1 MRKRDRVALTIVNH
15 LKAKL
20 PVAAERLF
28 EPFYRNPSD
37 ADKVAGSGLGL
48 AIVKELTEKLGG
60 TISTNLEAH
69 RLEITIEFAIRQG
82 EGG

>member
-1 MRKRDRVALTIVNH
+1 MNHLRGVLTILV
-15 LKAKL
+15 K
-20 PVAAERLF
+20 RLF

-60 TISTNLEAH
+60 TISSNLEAH
-69 RLEITIEFAIRQG
+69 RLEITIEFAVRE
-82 EGG
+82 EGSG